1 MVSQFPLGFPF
12 HKSWHSE
19 CDTPF
24 CMCREDLDC
33 IQHILGWSEKSKS
46 LRFRV
51 AIKGNPHKT
60 LAGDQV
66 QTGPGSLRVEWLRGG
81 KIMGFESVKPRLK
94 PILAPSCSWI
104 EMMSDP
110 IISTLW

>member
-1 MVSQFPLGFPF
+1 
-12 HKSWHSE
+12 
-19 CDTPF
+19 
-24 CMCREDLDC
+24 MCHGQDLEC

-81 KIMGFESVKPRLK
+81 ENHGIRISE
-94 PILAPSCSWI
+94 A
-104 EMMSDP
+104 ETEADP
-110 IISTLW
+110 GTKLFVDRNDE